1 MSTPAD
7 IVKPVETIKKSVS
20 TKMSMMYING
30 MSVSIMCDVNEMD
43 VQRRK
48 GWIERRIR
56 ESNDFS
62 PENIVDSIKMS
73 SFWLNY
79 ITLGTKYPNV
89 IDNETYRKWS
99 KDRVMFDPIDNPNP
113 KKRHTDSQNRNDKHI
128 NRNKRGN

>member
-1 MSTPAD
+1 MISISFEQYFILGVSNNSIVMSTPAD

-62 PENIVDSIKMS
+62 PS
-73 SFWLNY
+73 
-79 ITLGTKYPNV
+79 
-89 IDNETYRKWS
+89 
-99 KDRVMFDPIDNPNP
+99 
-113 KKRHTDSQNRNDKHI
+113 
-128 NRNKRGN
+128 